1 MICKPVVCI
10 YLQKKEK
17 QLKNNQQNEGTK
29 GDVIKTPLSLSHKTV
44 VITGASSGIGRACA
58 ISCAE
63 MGAKVVLL
71 GRDLERLEA
80 TRKAMRES
88 SDHLLYAVDLTDY
101 DDIDAIVKDAVAR
114 VGQLHGVVHSAGIS
128 TTLPLKLVTPD
139 KLDLFFRTNVHG
151 AINLTKLVTRK
162 AVMADTGGSMVFI
175 RSVMGAVGEVGKTLY
190 SLTKGALIS
199 ASKSLAIELAPRLI
213 RVNCVAPGVVET
225 PMSANAVYSQ
235 DEQSLNRIRSSH
247 PLGLGRPEDVANSCV
262 FLLSDAARWITGTTL
277 FVDGGYTAR

>member
-1 MICKPVVCI
+1 MKN
-10 YLQKKEK
+10 KKE
-17 QLKNNQQNEGTK
+17 NEGLK
-29 GDVIKTPLSLSHKTV
+29 GDVKKTPLFLSHKTV

-58 ISCAE
+58 VMCAE

-71 GRDLERLEA
+71 GRDRERLEA
-80 TRKAMRES
+80 TRKVMQDS
-88 SDHLLYAVDLTDY
+88 SDHLLYSVDLTDY
-101 DDIDAIVKDAVAR
+101 DGVEAVVKDVVAK

-128 TTLPLKLVTPD
+128 TTLPLKLVTPE

-151 AINLTKLVTRK
+151 AISLTKLVTRK
-162 AVMADTGGSMVFI
+162 AVMADSGGSIVFI
-175 RSVMGAVGEVGKTLY
+175 SSVMGAVGEVGKTLY

-199 ASKSLAIELAPRLI
+199 ASKSLAIELAPRSI

-235 DEQSLNRIRSSH
+235 DAQLLNRIKGCH
-247 PLGLGRPEDVANSCV
+247 PLGLGRAEDVANSCI

>member
-1 MICKPVVCI
+1 MKN
-10 YLQKKEK
+10 EK
-17 QLKNNQQNEGTK
+17 QNEGLK
-29 GDVIKTPLSLSHKTV
+29 GNVIKTPLSLSQKTV

-58 ISCAE
+58 LLCAE

-71 GRDLERLEA
+71 GRDRERLEV
-80 TRKAMRES
+80 TRMLLRDS
-88 SDHLLYAVDLTDY
+88 SDHLLYAVDLNDY
-101 DDIDAIVKDAVAR
+101 DGVDAVVKDAVAR
-114 VGQLHGVVHSAGIS
+114 AGQLHGVVHSAGIS

-162 AVMADTGGSMVFI
+162 AVMADTGGSIVFI
-175 RSVMGAVGEVGKTLY
+175 SSVMGAVGEAGKTLY

-199 ASKSLAIELAPRLI
+199 ASKSLAIELAPRRI
-213 RVNCVAPGVVET
+213 RINCVAPGVVET
-225 PMSANAVYSQ
+225 PMSALAVYSQ
-235 DEQSLNRIRSSH
+235 DEQLLNRIKSSH
-247 PLGLGRPEDVANSCV
+247 PLGLGRAEDVANSCV